1 MPTTPAVN
9 RKRLGQARTTGGRE
23 AIAASILDR
32 RAAIESPPEAA
43 DYSTLQ
49 RLATAGE
56 HRLVV
61 SLGGGATAGLCG
73 NIALVRL
80 LEELGLKQHISELWG
95 TSAGAIVGGSW
106 STGTAAADMLATLR
120 KLGPKDTVD
129 LCHAAILRA
138 LLLRPFGR
146 FLPDGLIQGRRL
158 ALVIDAGLKVKDFQS
173 CTIAFRCIACSDD
186 GFNRRKVFR
195 NGPLL
200 PAILSSMSLPGILA
214 PRPPLEGEDCG
225 YYDGGLVEKTPLISP
240 IADHLRSGDKRK
252 LLLIAT
258 HFSNEERRKPARGF
272 IHRFVQSIYAL
283 EEALWA
289 YQLKEA
295 RQRYRDQVTL
305 LLLNPHIVEPT
316 LFDFS
321 HVAEHYL
328 RARET
333 FKHKLRNGSL
343 ALTFG
348 VD

>member
-1 MPTTPAVN
+1 MLTTGR
-9 RKRLGQARTTGGRE
+9 RKRSGR
-23 AIAASILDR
+23 IWPSRSRGMAATNSLDR
-32 RAAIESPPEAA
+32 QKTIESQLEAD
-43 DYSTLQ
+43 DYSTLH

-73 NIALVRL
+73 NIALTRL
-80 LEELGLKQHISELWG
+80 LEELELKQHISELWG

-106 STGTAAADMLATLR
+106 TAGTTAAEMLATIRNLDS
-120 KLGPKDTVD
+120 KDTVD
-129 LCHAAILRA
+129 LCHAAILRS

-158 ALVIDAGLKVKDFQS
+158 ASLIDAGLKVKDFQS
-173 CTIAFRCIACSDD
+173 CTIPFRCIACSDD
-186 GFNRRKVFR
+186 GRNRRKVFR
-195 NGPLL
+195 KGLLL

-214 PRPPLEGEDCG
+214 PRPALEGEECG

-240 IADHLRSGDKRK
+240 IAEHLRRGDKRK

-258 HFSNEERRKPARGF
+258 HFSGDERRKPARGF

-283 EEALWA
+283 EEALWG

-295 RQRYRDQVTL
+295 RQRYGDKVTL
-305 LLLNPHIVEPT
+305 LLLNPHIIEPT

-321 HVAEHYL
+321 HVTEHYL
-328 RARET
+328 RAREN

-348 VD
+348 AD